1 MSQIE
6 GFLPAGRFFDDTHFP
21 RGFARSGHFTMKES
35 DLLEQY
41 GRRLKALA
49 EGTQAPVTPQE
60 EQFVSMARGE
70 RPAESVLEHAWTKYI
85 AKSQRR
91 KLFTMSSKSP
101 SANDGDDDDDNS
113 EDLTSDQDDIME
125 LE

>member
-6 GFLPAGRFFDDTHFP
+6 GFQPAGRFFDDTHFP

-49 EGTQAPVTPQE
+49 EGTQPPATPQE
-60 EQFVSMARGE
+60 AQFISMARGE
-70 RPAESVLEHAWTKYI
+70 CPAESILEHAWTKYI

-101 SANDGDDDDDNS
+101 SADDDADDDS
-113 EDLTSDQDDIME
+113 SGEDLSSDQDDIME
-125 LE
+125 LG

>member
-6 GFLPAGRFFDDTHFP
+6 GFQPTGRFFDDTHFP

-49 EGTQAPVTPQE
+49 DGKQPPVTPQE
-60 EQFVSMARGE
+60 EQFISMARGE
-70 RPAESVLEHAWTKYI
+70 RPAESVLEQAWTKYI

-91 KLFTMSSKSP
+91 KLFTMSSKS
-101 SANDGDDDDDNS
+101 SSEDDGADDDSGSDDLS
-113 EDLTSDQDDIME
+113 SDQDDIIE